1 MTNMK
6 RTIAAAAVAL
16 LFLTLS
22 ACEEGVDAVLE
33 SDQPFTLYGFFNPRS
48 DTQAVRIFPIEP
60 TLRPIPDDE
69 LDAVVKSR
77 DLVTGETIIWG
88 DSLVAFED
96 SSLGH
101 VAFAPFRV
109 EYGHTY
115 RFEVSRSDGAMSYAE
130 IPVPGLVQTVRLEPF
145 TRRFPNRIN
154 AAPYLPVG
162 WVGQARLIQLE
173 VVYEFEVLN
182 VGRNI
187 VSISYDGAQVQ
198 TGDGWVVEIDM
209 ARDQEYIRT
218 EMLRTG
224 FMQGE
229 DSLIELNYMF
239 MSAMVINGDWN
250 PPGGTFDPEVLVEPG
265 AWTNVE
271 NGFGFVG
278 GGYVEQIDM
287 FPTGC
292 FKQLAGFYVPEGDA
306 C

>member
-1 MTNMK
+1 MK